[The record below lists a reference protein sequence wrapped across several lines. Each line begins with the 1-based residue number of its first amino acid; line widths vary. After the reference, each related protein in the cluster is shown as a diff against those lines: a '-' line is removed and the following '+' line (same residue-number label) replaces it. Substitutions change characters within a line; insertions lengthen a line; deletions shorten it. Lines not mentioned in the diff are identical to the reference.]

1 MPEQHDPIEDL
12 ARFGAGFQAGGG
24 GEMPRTAAD
33 VRRRGDQIRRRR
45 NALVAGAAAL
55 AVAAVAVPILT
66 LTNGSARSDRDD
78 LITDDPSRALSQ
90 ADLLTGRDAVYGPGN
105 DWFATGTFEGDGQ
118 ASFQLCA
125 EESMTGLGATATF
138 GRTFELR
145 GTLPDAPKGPVQGA
159 FLQETIAA
167 FPSPAAARK
176 AYNQVAAWVQNCGP
190 RAAGQGYP
198 DYRTFEPRSADTA
211 VEDGEATIIESQYG
225 PLPANLAD
233 GMSKYVG
240 ETGLVLV
247 GDRLAVIDQVV
258 VTSEYNF
265 PPETGGT
272 PVTRMVPKAA
282 ARLLPGADLPA
293 NPWPNVSSPPT
304 PSSGGVGATA
314 IPDDFPL
321 AAGWPKID
329 GDGSATGPARD
340 LPALTWSVCGADVP
354 DSPAPVD
361 RMIATWQEPEDGRS
375 RQVSVYATEADAVAA
390 ADAVVAAHRACPEE
404 PADDSGHT
412 PHHVVRDGAAG
423 AAADES
429 WVIGTWY
436 TYQGSNVPALD
447 VAYVIRSGHTVLLLT
462 AGNEG
467 GGIDPQGDIATTASS
482 LLEDA
487 AEPLAQLPT
496 L

>member
-45 NALVAGAAAL
+45 TALVAGAAAL
-55 AVAAVAVPILT
+55 AVAAITVPVLT
-66 LTNGSARSDRDD
+66 LTHGSARSDRDD
-78 LITDDPSRALSQ
+78 LITNDPTRALSQ
-90 ADLLTGRDAVYGPGN
+90 ADLLTDGDTVYGQGN

-125 EESMTGLGATATF
+125 EQSMTGLGATATF

-145 GTLPDAPKGPVQGA
+145 GTLPDAPAGPAAGS
-159 FLQETIAA
+159 FLQETVAA

-176 AYNQVAAWVQNCGP
+176 AYNQVVAWVQNCGP
-190 RAAGQGYP
+190 RAKGQGYP
-198 DYRTFEPRSADTA
+198 DYRTFDPRSADPA
-211 VEDGEATIIESQYG
+211 VPDGEATIIESQYG
-225 PLPANLAD
+225 PLPDNLAD
-233 GMSKYVG
+233 GISKFIG

-247 GDRLAVIDQVV
+247 GDRLAVIDSVV
-258 VTSEYNF
+258 VGSDYNF
-265 PPETGGT
+265 LPEDGGT
-272 PVTRMVPKAA
+272 PVERMVPKAA
-282 ARLLPGADLPA
+282 ARLLPGADLPG
-293 NPWPNVSSPPT
+293 NPSPDTSNPPT

-321 AAGWPKID
+321 AAGWPEID
-329 GDGSATGPARD
+329 GDGSTAGPARD
-340 LPALTWSVCGADVP
+340 LPAFTWSVCGADVP

-361 RMIATWQEPEDGRS
+361 RMIASWQEPEDGRG
-375 RQVSVYATEADAVAA
+375 RQLSVYATEADAVAA
-390 ADAVVAAHRACPEE
+390 AKAVVEAHRACPEE
-404 PADDSGHT
+404 PADDSGQT
-412 PHHVVRDGAAG
+412 PHHVVQDGTAG
-423 AAADES
+423 DES

-436 TYQGSNVPALD
+436 TYQGSHVPALGVD
-447 VAYVIRSGHTVLLLT
+447 YVIRSGHTVLILT

-467 GGIDPQGDIATTASS
+467 GAADPQGDIATTAGS
-482 LLEDA
+482 LLDDA
-487 AEPLAQLPT
+487 AEPVAQLPT